1 MRLPAHWQNVRLGDV
16 LEKQPNGKVIQQG
29 WSPQCLPVPAEPGDW
44 GVLKT
49 TAIQPGRFVPEEN
62 KALPSH
68 LAARPSIEVE
78 SGDLLITCAGPRAR
92 CGVPALVRTARSR
105 LMMSGKMY
113 RLRPGPGV
121 LESYLELWLLS
132 PEAQSRI
139 DAMKTGISDSGL
151 NLTHSRFVQLPVPVT
166 DLDEQR
172 RIVEIIEDHFS
183 RLDAADAEIQQ
194 SVRRVATL
202 DDQVIRRALLGD
214 GAPATVTPE
223 LQDCGTND
231 SIVCSLPEG
240 WRWKRLEDIA
250 TVVGGV
256 TKDIRKQN
264 DPAYVEVP
272 YLRVANVQRG
282 SLNLD
287 HVATIRVPA
296 AKAAALELQVGD
308 VLLNEGGDRDKLA
321 RGWVWEGQIAQCIHQ
336 NHVFRA
342 RLLPGHDPFFVSMTA
357 NTFGALWAELNGK
370 QSTNLASISLTKIKQ
385 MPVIVPPLE
394 QAQGAVRRVREMS
407 DSTARLQEC
416 LAAAATRS
424 MALRRSLLAAAF
436 SGRLTGS
443 ASDADRIEELASA
456 APPGAD

>member
-1 MRLPAHWQNVRLGDV
+1 VRTPPGWQTSTLGQVASWSSGGTPKSGTAAFYGGGIPWAVIGDLNDGVVKATTQSITQAGLDNSSAKMLPAGTLLVAMYGSIGKLGLAAIPMATNQAIASATPSPDVTTSFLFYYLLSQRASLLGAARGGTQANISQSILKNWQISF
-16 LEKQPNGKVIQQG
+16 P
-29 WSPQCLPVPAEPGDW
+29 PVP
-44 GVLKT
+44 
-49 TAIQPGRFVPEEN
+49 
-62 KALPSH
+62 
-68 LAARPSIEVE
+68 
-78 SGDLLITCAGPRAR
+78 
-92 CGVPALVRTARSR
+92 
-105 LMMSGKMY
+105 
-113 RLRPGPGV
+113 
-121 LESYLELWLLS
+121 
-132 PEAQSRI
+132 
-139 DAMKTGISDSGL
+139 
-151 NLTHSRFVQLPVPVT
+151 
-166 DLDEQR
+166 EQR

-424 MALRRSLLAAAF
+424 MALRRAILAAAF

-443 ASDADRIEELASA
+443 ASDADRIDELASA
-456 APPGAD
+456 APPRAD